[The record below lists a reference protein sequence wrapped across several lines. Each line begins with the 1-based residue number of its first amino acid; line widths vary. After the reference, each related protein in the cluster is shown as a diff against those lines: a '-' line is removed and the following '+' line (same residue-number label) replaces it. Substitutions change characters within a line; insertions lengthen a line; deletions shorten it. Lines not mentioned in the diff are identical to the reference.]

1 MAKKNDFQ
9 DVKKAARVAKKTAT
23 TAKKGKKL
31 CKRSGFQ
38 KALPY
43 ISILLAVV
51 LALCF
56 ILALGSENN
65 AGVVGLFVQQLFC
78 GLLGGAA
85 YFLPAVLLFTGI
97 LWCVLHFKYRP
108 SDAREGSERLEEF
121 LSAQKKAV
129 SKTVLCFLAL
139 FILGVIFGI
148 FEAMEAG
155 YDSYEF
161 TTLWEYAANGKTFI
175 SGGIVGGS
183 FAYIFMLAFKEI
195 ISLVI
200 LFILLIFVILF
211 IIGLTPRYIYNK
223 IQCRREL
230 SKQTEDFDEEEDERR
245 MEALRAKELEKAKK
259 RRQREHIAEQKR
271 EARAYAA
278 AYEFEDEEL
287 QPPQK
292 QKQAPSPGRS
302 DDDDILLDG
311 IGISEQDT
319 EDDDDILIVPP
330 M

>member
-1 MAKKNDFQ
+1 MAKKSEFQ
-9 DVKKAARVAKKTAT
+9 DVKKAAKVAKKTAS
-23 TAKKGKKL
+23 TAKKGKRL

-43 ISILLAVV
+43 ISILLAIV

-56 ILALGSENN
+56 ILVIGNEDN

-78 GLLGGAA
+78 GLFGGAA
-85 YFLPAVLLFTGI
+85 YFLPVILLFTGI
-97 LWCVLHFKYRP
+97 IWCILHFKYRP

-121 LSAQKKAV
+121 LSAQKKTV
-129 SKTVLCFLAL
+129 SKTVLSFLAF
-139 FILGVIFGI
+139 FILGIIFGI

-161 TTLWEYAANGKTFI
+161 TTLWEYAANERNFI

-211 IIGLTPRYIYNK
+211 IIGLTPRYI
-223 IQCRREL
+223 
-230 SKQTEDFDEEEDERR
+230 
-245 MEALRAKELEKAKK
+245 
-259 RRQREHIAEQKR
+259 
-271 EARAYAA
+271 
-278 AYEFEDEEL
+278 
-287 QPPQK
+287 
-292 QKQAPSPGRS
+292 
-302 DDDDILLDG
+302 
-311 IGISEQDT
+311 
-319 EDDDDILIVPP
+319 
-330 M
+330 